1 MYKKLLFVCFLFL
14 SSVVVGQDFQ
24 YGTFTYEDMN
34 MKSYNNDTSAHAVVL
49 KEYGYAFLSDA
60 DGVPVMFEHH
70 VKIKIFDN
78 AGFKHGNIELP
89 LYTLDDAEQLEEING
104 ITYYKDENGNV
115 KQAALNR
122 KDVFINKKNKY
133 WSLVKF
139 AMPNLRP
146 GCVIEYKYTT
156 KSSLRRQFHS
166 WEFQAD
172 IPKIYT
178 EYKAK
183 IPAVY
188 NYNISLR
195 GGRKLLD
202 GPEYKSKLDRDCF
215 SFNGIKCDCSIFRFA
230 MKDVPAFVEEDYM
243 TSSRNYL
250 SAIYFELTDYY
261 NLSTG
266 ANIKVAKEWK
276 DVDYELK
283 HYESFGSQIK
293 KKDVFKEKLVPV
305 LAGKTTP
312 LEKAKAVYEYVQ
324 KNIKWNNVWSWAST
338 EGIRKAFEKH
348 AGSIGD
354 INLGL
359 TAALNAA
366 GIDADAVL
374 ISTRENGIVNKLF
387 PVVTEF
393 DYVIVKADIDG
404 KTYLLDATDPL
415 LSFGILPMRCLNDEG
430 RVMSLDKPSVWIP
443 ITQPTQTSTVA
454 YDFDLLD
461 NGKLKG
467 TITKYSFGYSA
478 YEKRKEIKKF
488 NTQEE
493 YIEDF
498 DEKRPKLKVLKA
510 KITNLDSLDNPL
522 AEIYEVEMDTYDNLN
537 GNKFMFSPFMF
548 NHITQNPFKLD
559 ERSYPVDWGMASS
572 NRVMLTVRL
581 PKTFSVENPPKD
593 VNLGLPNNG
602 GRFLTTFTQD
612 KNSFTFSHAIN
623 FSKGIY
629 APEEYPYLKEL
640 YNQIILSEK
649 VDLVF
654 KKN

>member
-1 MYKKLLFVCFLFL
+1 MYKKLLFVYFLFL

-34 MKSYNNDTSAHAVVL
+34 MKSYKNDTSAHAVVL
-49 KEYGYAFLSDA
+49 NEYGYAWISDA
-60 DGVPVMFEHH
+60 DDVPVMFEHH

-78 AGFKHGNIELP
+78 TGFKHGNIEIA
-89 LYTLDDAEQLEEING
+89 LYTDEDNETLESISG
-104 ITYYKDENGNV
+104 ITYYKDEQGNI
-115 KQAALNR
+115 KQAELDR
-122 KDVFINKKNKY
+122 KNVFTTKQNKY
-133 WSLVKF
+133 WSTVKF

-146 GCVIEYKYTT
+146 GCVIEYKYQT
-156 KSSLRRQFHS
+156 KSKLLRQFHN

-178 EYKAK
+178 EFRAR

-202 GPEYKSKLDRDCF
+202 GPEYKSKLERDCF
-215 SFNGIKCDCSIFRFA
+215 SFHGIKCDCSAFRFA

-243 TSSRNYL
+243 TSRNNYL

-261 NLSTG
+261 NLGTG

-276 DVDYELK
+276 DVDYDLK
-283 HYESFGSQIK
+283 RSEYFGNQIK
-293 KKDVFKEKLVPV
+293 KKDIFKEKLVPV
-305 LAGKTTP
+305 LAGKTNQ
-312 LEKAKAVYEYVQ
+312 LDKAKAVYAYIQ
-324 KNIKWNNVWSWAST
+324 KNIKWNNFRGWGSDD
-338 EGIRKAFEKH
+338 GIRKAFEKH
-348 AGSIGD
+348 SGSVAD
-354 INLGL
+354 INIGL
-359 TAALNAA
+359 TAALNSA

-374 ISTRENGIVNKLF
+374 ISTRKNGIVNKLF

-393 DYVIVKADIDG
+393 NYVIVKANIDG
-404 KTYLLDATDPL
+404 KSYLLDATDPVL
-415 LSFGILPMRCLNDEG
+415 AFGILPMDCLNDQG
-430 RVMSLDKPSVWIP
+430 RVMSLNKPSEWVD
-443 ITQPTQTSTVA
+443 ITQPNQATTIA
-454 YDFDLLD
+454 YDFTLLD

-467 TITKYSFGYSA
+467 TITQFSFGYSA
-478 YEKRKEIKKF
+478 YKKRKAIKEF
-488 NTQEE
+488 NTKEE
-493 YIEDF
+493 FVEDF

-510 KITNLDSLDNPL
+510 DIKNLDSLDNPL
-522 AEIYEVEMDTYDNLN
+522 AEIYEVEVDTYDNLN

-548 NHITQNPFKLD
+548 NHITQNPFKLE

-572 NRVMLTVRL
+572 DRVTLKVQL
-581 PKTFSVENPPKD
+581 PEKFSIENPPKD
-593 VNLGLPNNG
+593 INIGLPNNG
-602 GRFLTTFTQD
+602 GRFITSFTKD
-612 KNSFTFSHAIN
+612 NNMFTFSHAIN
-623 FSKGIY
+623 FTKAIY